1 MPGLQE
7 GGPQPPT
14 RPSIQG
20 RNSGRNCPPPPSQS
34 PHLSWMAGSIQN
46 RGSDLSKV
54 GHRGTLPVE
63 ATSTSVLRATCVY
76 DSHRSPASLPCGD
89 TSGPPR
95 EDITLASHL
104 HLLGNADSREVA
116 SLLHFRSKV
125 MRTQAIVNVRAHTLP
140 TALPG
145 LGKRNDLGY
154 YQMHRKNL
162 FSAT

>member
-46 RGSDLSKV
+46 RGSDLRKV
-54 GHRGTLPVE
+54 GHRGTLPAE
-63 ATSTSVLRATCVY
+63 ATSTSVLRATCIY

-89 TSGPPR
+89 TSGSPR
-95 EDITLASHL
+95 EDITLAASVSPRKRRFERSGQFTSLPIKGHEDP
-104 HLLGNADSREVA
+104 GNCERKSP
-116 SLLHFRSKV
+116 RSPNSPPWTGEK
-125 MRTQAIVNVRAHTLP
+125 
-140 TALPG
+140 
-145 LGKRNDLGY
+145 K
-154 YQMHRKNL
+154 
-162 FSAT
+162 